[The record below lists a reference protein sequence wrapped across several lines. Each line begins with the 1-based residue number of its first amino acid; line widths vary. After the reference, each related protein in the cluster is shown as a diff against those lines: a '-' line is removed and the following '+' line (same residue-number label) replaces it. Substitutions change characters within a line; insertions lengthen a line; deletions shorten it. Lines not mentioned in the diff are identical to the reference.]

1 MMQSARSLTLL
12 LATVGYGVF
21 LALASI
27 LTVCRLNGTGCYQ
40 TIAFPFPLLIIPE
53 VILVVGLI
61 WSFSLDG
68 TTAKDENLR
77 QSA

>member
-1 MMQSARSLTLL
+1 MIRSARSLTLL
-12 LATVGYGVF
+12 LATIGYGVL
-21 LALASI
+21 LALASL

-40 TIAFPFPLLIIPE
+40 TIGFPYPLLIIPE
-53 VILVVGLI
+53 IILIVGLV